1 MTAAVSQIPPG
12 TMMLWGGG
20 GGQYAA
26 SVGTAGSIAV
36 PGWLYCDG
44 ATVSTTT
51 YAALYAAIST
61 RYNTGGETAGT
72 FRLPGVAGYLTY
84 YNATSAA
91 SEVATVNTHTHTLAN
106 APYFNALSSESGHTH
121 NWSFTSSSDG
131 GGHGHGFNLAGSAND
146 TGNVLRASGSTN
158 GHLQGHNHGA
168 SGSVGA
174 AGPHNHN
181 GGGSTSGTNAHNHS
195 VPAVTANLT
204 AGSTLLTPPNVA
216 IWHIIKF

>member
-1 MTAAVSQIPPG
+1 VTSAVSQIPPG

-26 SVGTAGSIAV
+26 PVGTAGSVAV

-44 ATVSTTT
+44 SAVSQTA
-51 YAALYAAIST
+51 YPALYAAIGG

-84 YNATSAA
+84 YTTATSNA
-91 SEVATVNTHTHTLAN
+91 EHVAVSTHSHALTGTSTVN
-106 APYFNALSSESGHTH
+106 ALTSESGHTH
-121 NWSFTSSSDG
+121 NWSCTSTGDS
-131 GGHGHGFNLAGSAND
+131 GGHGHGFNLGGSAND

-174 AGPHNHN
+174 PGSHNHN
-181 GGGSTSGTNAHNHS
+181 GGGSTAATNTHTHTA
-195 VPAVTANLT
+195 PAISSTKTASAT
-204 AGSTLLTPPNVA
+204 QQAPPSVA
-216 IWHIIKF
+216 IWHIIKI